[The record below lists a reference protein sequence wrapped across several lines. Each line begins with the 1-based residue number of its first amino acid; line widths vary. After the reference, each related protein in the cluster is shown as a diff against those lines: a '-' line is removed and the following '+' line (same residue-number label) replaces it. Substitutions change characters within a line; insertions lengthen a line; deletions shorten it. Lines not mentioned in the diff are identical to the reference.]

1 MVSKEEIKQHMPDA
15 VILACGSYP
24 VTVPIPGLDSK
35 IVADARDVLTGK
47 VELVGPVVILG
58 AGYVGMETADYLLAK
73 GIAVTVLE
81 MQQFPPVGKLTA
93 HGYWLHK
100 RIKDAGGRLIFG
112 AQVLD
117 IEAGDVRY
125 RQGDTER
132 VERAALIVTAM
143 GAKSDNSLEDLLKD
157 LAIPYRTVGD
167 AKSPRRILEAIHEG
181 HRAGEEL

>member
-1 MVSKEEIKQHMPDA
+1 MPDA

-143 GAKSDNSLEDLLKD
+143 GAKSDNSLEDVLKD